1 MTHSEDAKPGSHPPH
16 EAPPPFWGAWWR
28 IYAAVLAWLAFLIL
42 LFAWFSR
49 RLAP

>member
-1 MTHSEDAKPGSHPPH
+1 MKTSEETDPGSPSPR
-16 EAPPPFWGAWWR
+16 EEPPPFWGSWWR

>member
-1 MTHSEDAKPGSHPPH
+1 MNRPRDAGPAAPPRP

-28 IYAAVLAWLAFLIL
+28 LYAAVLAWLALLIL

-49 RLAP
+49 RMAP

>member
-1 MTHSEDAKPGSHPPH
+1 MIRSEDAMQVSPQPP
-16 EAPPPFWGAWWR
+16 EDPPPFWGAWWR